1 MKINDDGIIEIEYV
15 HRFNDPKDSGN
26 VKYVIDTSHG
36 YHLVSYEGSQ
46 KKANGQSHWYK
57 QELKWKKY
65 GPTRYVSEASFE
77 GRWTSS
83 ISGSNDVQNKSS
95 LKVKVEIVDF
105 EPNSKID
112 ASEFE
117 IEAMEIPLGTR
128 VEDEITGLTYRYGG
142 EIVTEKELARALE
155 ESELSRSDLPKV
167 TSNSSDSSGT
177 NGESK
182 TSREDEVPESPNL
195 VDESTGNQGGYVW
208 YALGGAFLVVV
219 VGYVIYKRARGNHV

>member
-1 MKINDDGIIEIEYV
+1 
-15 HRFNDPKDSGN
+15 
-26 VKYVIDTSHG
+26 
-36 YHLVSYEGSQ
+36 
-46 KKANGQSHWYK
+46 
-57 QELKWKKY
+57 
-65 GPTRYVSEASFE
+65 
-77 GRWTSS
+77 
-83 ISGSNDVQNKSS
+83 
-95 LKVKVEIVDF
+95 
-105 EPNSKID
+105 
-112 ASEFE
+112 
-117 IEAMEIPLGTR
+117 